1 VLEPTDLATVAAR
14 FAAACH
20 DAGLPVGPD
29 RTARFA
35 RAVVVAAPTTTT
47 RLRSC
52 GLATLVS
59 DPAQVPVFD
68 RVFARVFGGLVDEAA
83 RRGDPTAPPL
93 ETEPGAGPGAQG
105 TSGTATGGAPRV
117 GPGGGATGPPRP
129 AGVPA
134 LASGAERLGERDFAE
149 LSPVELARL
158 VEAMRRLRLAT
169 PLQRTRRTR
178 RAGSGADVDLR
189 RTLRDARRTGGHPVR
204 LARRTRR
211 RRPRRLV
218 VLCDISGSMEPY
230 ARALLQ
236 LLYCAAGAERAE
248 VFTFATRLT
257 RLTRTLA
264 RTSPSVALQRA
275 ARAAPDWSGGTRIGE
290 AVARFLDRHD
300 GLARGAVVLVVSD
313 GWDTGDAAVLGNQM
327 ARLRRRAHRI
337 VWANPRTQHAGYR
350 PLVGGM
356 AAAWPHC
363 DEVVSA
369 HSLDAVDDLL
379 AALRG

>member
-1 VLEPTDLATVAAR
+1 MPEPADLATVAAR
-14 FAAACH
+14 FAAECH

-29 RTARFA
+29 RAARFT
-35 RAVVVAAPTTTT
+35 RAVVVAAPSTTA

-59 DPAQVPVFD
+59 DPDQVPVFD
-68 RVFARVFGGLVDEAA
+68 RVFARVFGGLVDEAE

-93 ETEPGAGPGAQG
+93 EADSPAAPGARGSA
-105 TSGTATGGAPRV
+105 GTATAGAPRV
-117 GPGGGATGPPRP
+117 GPGRGATGSPRTV
-129 AGVPA
+129 AVPA
-134 LASGAERLGERDFAE
+134 VASAAEHLGERDFGE
-149 LSPVELARL
+149 LTPVELARL
-158 VEAMRRLRLAT
+158 VDAMRRIRLAT
-169 PLQRTRRTR
+169 PLQRTRRSR
-178 RAGSGADVDLR
+178 RASSGADVDLR
-189 RTLRDARRTGGHPVR
+189 RTLREARRTGGQPVR

-290 AVARFLDRHD
+290 TLRQFLDRHD

-313 GWDTGDAAVLGNQM
+313 GWDTGDPAVLGGQM

-337 VWANPRTQHAGYR
+337 VWANPRTRRADYR

-356 AAAWPHC
+356 AAAWSYC
-363 DEVVSA
+363 DDVVSA

-379 AALRG
+379 AALRD